1 MAKPED
7 RNHSY
12 LPSWGWGSCLS
23 SPMLST
29 HPALKEVFQPW
40 AHIRSTSAQPLS
52 LLSSWMGLLSSFRS
66 SFLTLS
72 TATQPGEGGLSQ
84 RHTQVGGRAKLETG
98 CLETSPLSFQ
108 QRGRWS
114 PRVALPPPERSG
126 MSTEKS
132 VVSAGRNTCDSVPG
146 RAGIFFFP
154 SNEWGCQSHRIKLR
168 TIYPKPVYAT
178 GVLWGAPVFEGWGA
192 GSYEQ
197 LFAAAQWQDR
207 SLQWPGWGASG
218 DDHHPPSSW
227 PQHTHNFVTQTQLS
241 VLCCL
246 ASPLTILFP
255 WSRVRYRIAVAW
267 NRWPGCSG
275 GQWTEQEV
283 WHQETSSEP
292 FLALSLT

>member
-1 MAKPED
+1 MGQLHELSRAFHSSSLKGSAPAVSPHSFHLCAAAVSAIKLDGSSGFLSVKLPHFVNCDPARGGGAVSETYSRWRQSQAGD
-7 RNHSY
+7 R
-12 LPSWGWGSCLS
+12 LPRDQPIVFPAAWTMITQSGS
-23 SPMLST
+23 
-29 HPALKEVFQPW
+29 A
-40 AHIRSTSAQPLS
+40 
-52 LLSSWMGLLSSFRS
+52 SSWKVRNEHRKM
-66 SFLTLS
+66 
-72 TATQPGEGGLSQ
+72 
-84 RHTQVGGRAKLETG
+84 
-98 CLETSPLSFQ
+98 
-108 QRGRWS
+108 RGVCWQKHVWQG
-114 PRVALPPPERSG
+114 PR
-126 MSTEKS
+126 KS
-132 VVSAGRNTCDSVPG
+132 WDF
-146 RAGIFFFP
+146 FFFP
-154 SNEWGCQSHRIKLR
+154 SNEGGCRNHRIKLR

-178 GVLWGAPVFEGWGA
+178 GVLWGAPMFEGWGA

-246 ASPLTILFP
+246 ASPLTTLFP

-267 NRWPGCSG
+267 NRWPGRSG
-275 GQWTEQEV
+275 GQRTEQEV